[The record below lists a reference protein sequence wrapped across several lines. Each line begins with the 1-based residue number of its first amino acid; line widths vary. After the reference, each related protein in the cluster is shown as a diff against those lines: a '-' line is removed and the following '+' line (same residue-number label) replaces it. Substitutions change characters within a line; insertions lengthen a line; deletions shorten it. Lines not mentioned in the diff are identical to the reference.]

1 VPMITKV
8 QKMVDVPQVEIVDV
22 HVHIP
27 VQKHR
32 QVPTITKVQKPVE
45 ITVIETVEKIVD
57 VPIVKQI
64 EVPQVQTIE
73 KIVEIPYIQIVE
85 KIVEVPMVGETV
97 QGTQRVTQVQLETEY
112 REEAAVVETQVVQ
125 GPPLPAEQG
134 GTTIIEGQ
142 APPQYGYAQGAVR
155 MMGASTIM
163 EPVATHQG

>member
-73 KIVEIPYIQIVE
+73 KIVEIPYIQVVE
-85 KIVEVPMVGETV
+85 KIVEVPQVGQTV
-97 QGTQRVTQVQLETEY
+97 EGERRVTTVQLETLRSENP
-112 REEAAVVETQVVQ
+112 VEVVQ
-125 GPPLPAEQG
+125 EFVTGPPMEAVMG
-134 GTTIIEGQ
+134 GSYMS
-142 APPQYGYAQGAVR
+142 AAPQYAAPGGSVQIAQA
-155 MMGASTIM
+155 A
-163 EPVATHQG
+163 P